1 MTKLDGH
8 AKGGGA
14 LSAVAATKSP
24 IIFIGT
30 GEHMNEFERFE
41 AKSFVSR
48 LLNKGDWGSFVNTIQ
63 VWGCAQGLKQ
73 EIFLLF
79 FCLCPCTPLLML
91 YPYAPDSKAKVPRA
105 PRACMQ
111 LHLGGCGSLV
121 STSQVWG
128 FAQNPLGLHFACS
141 TRATE
146 AALSIPSRRGAALTT
161 LQACMQ
167 LHVGVGGPERRLGL
181 YCPCHA
187 LILS

>member
-63 VWGCAQGLKQ
+63 VFVILY
-73 EIFLLF
+73 IFV
-79 FCLCPCTPLLML
+79 LCVL
-91 YPYAPDSKAKVPRA
+91 R
-105 PRACMQ
+105 
-111 LHLGGCGSLV
+111 LH
-121 STSQVWG
+121 
-128 FAQNPLGLHFACS
+128 QNQKL
-141 TRATE
+141 
-146 AALSIPSRRGAALTT
+146 ALSCVHPPISSLPSL
-161 LQACMQ
+161 
-167 LHVGVGGPERRLGL
+167 
-181 YCPCHA
+181 PCLRA
-187 LILS
+187 V